1 MLAAPRAAAKAGGAM
16 DAIRRRTHQI
26 LEGTREGDLVN
37 RVFEIFMIVLIA
49 GNVLAVILET
59 VPSLGTAYGGLFFV
73 FEVFSVA
80 VFSIEYVL
88 RVWAV
93 IEDRRRTR
101 MTPVGGRLRY
111 MVTPMAIIDLLA
123 FLPFYLSAFFAVD
136 LRFLRVLR
144 LLRILKLTRYSP
156 ALETFARVLRNE
168 RKPLVAALLML
179 GVVLILVSSLMFVFE
194 QSAQP
199 EAFGS
204 IPAALW
210 WGIVT
215 LTTVGYGDVAPVT
228 VGGKIFGALV
238 TVMGVGIVAVP
249 AGILASGFNQEI
261 RKRDFA
267 VTWTMVAKVS
277 LFSGLDARR
286 VAEIV
291 ELLHPRL
298 AAPEEDIIR
307 VGERGDAMYFIVAG
321 EVAVERPDAKPVTL
335 RTGQF
340 FGEIALIDD
349 RPRTATVRAVTTC
362 QFLVLKVRDFQELV
376 DTDAEVR
383 AAVQRVAAE
392 RLGEPG

>member
-1 MLAAPRAAAKAGGAM
+1 M

-101 MTPVGGRLRY
+101 MTPVGGRVRY

-349 RPRTATVRAVTTC
+349 RPRTATVRAVTMC

>member
-1 MLAAPRAAAKAGGAM
+1 M

-349 RPRTATVRAVTTC
+349 RPRTATVRAVTMC

>member
-101 MTPVGGRLRY
+101 MTPVGGRVRY

-376 DTDAEVR
+376 DTDADVR
-383 AAVQRVAAE
+383 AAVQRVATE
-392 RLGEPG
+392 RLGAPG

>member
-1 MLAAPRAAAKAGGAM
+1 M

-59 VPSLGTAYGGLFFV
+59 VPSLGAAYGGLFFV

-204 IPAALW
+204 IPATLW

-349 RPRTATVRAVTTC
+349 CPRTATVRAVTTC

>member
-1 MLAAPRAAAKAGGAM
+1 M

-59 VPSLGTAYGGLFFV
+59 VPSLGAAYGGLFFV

>member
-1 MLAAPRAAAKAGGAM
+1 M

-59 VPSLGTAYGGLFFV
+59 VPSLGAAYGGLFFV

-168 RKPLVAALLML
+168 RKPLVAGATSCWGSCL
-179 GVVLILVSSLMFVFE
+179 SS
-194 QSAQP
+194 S
-199 EAFGS
+199 
-204 IPAALW
+204 PA
-210 WGIVT
+210 
-215 LTTVGYGDVAPVT
+215 
-228 VGGKIFGALV
+228 
-238 TVMGVGIVAVP
+238 
-249 AGILASGFNQEI
+249 
-261 RKRDFA
+261 
-267 VTWTMVAKVS
+267 
-277 LFSGLDARR
+277 
-286 VAEIV
+286 
-291 ELLHPRL
+291 
-298 AAPEEDIIR
+298 
-307 VGERGDAMYFIVAG
+307 
-321 EVAVERPDAKPVTL
+321 
-335 RTGQF
+335 
-340 FGEIALIDD
+340 
-349 RPRTATVRAVTTC
+349 
-362 QFLVLKVRDFQELV
+362 
-376 DTDAEVR
+376 
-383 AAVQRVAAE
+383 
-392 RLGEPG
+392 

>member
-1 MLAAPRAAAKAGGAM
+1 M
-16 DAIRRRTHQI
+16 DAIRRRTHEI
-26 LEGTREGDLVN
+26 LEGTREGDLVS
-37 RVFEIFMIVLIA
+37 RVFEIFMVVLIA
-49 GNVLAVILET
+49 TNVFAVILET
-59 VPSLGTAYGGLFFV
+59 VPSLDAAHGGFFFA

-80 VFSIEYVL
+80 VFTVEYVL
-88 RVWAV
+88 RVWAAV
-93 IEDRRRTR
+93 EDRRRLTV
-101 MTPVGGRLRY
+101 TPVGGRIRHML
-111 MVTPMAIIDLLA
+111 TPMAIIDLLA
-123 FLPFYLSAFFAVD
+123 FLPFYLTAFFAVD

-156 ALETFARVLRNE
+156 ALETFARVLKNE

-179 GVVLILVSSLMFVFE
+179 GVLHIFVSSLMFVFE

-199 EAFGS
+199 EDFGS

-228 VGGKIFGALV
+228 VGGKIFGGLV
-238 TVMGVGIVAVP
+238 TVMGVAMFALP

-267 VTWTMVAKVS
+267 VTWSMVAKVP
-277 LFSGLDARR
+277 LFAGLDARR

-298 AAPEEDIIR
+298 AAPGELVIR
-307 VGERGDAMYFIVAG
+307 LGERGDAMYFIVAG
-321 EVAVERPDAKPVTL
+321 ETMVEREGAAPIAL
-335 RTGQF
+335 HTGDF

-349 RPRTATVRAVTTC
+349 RPRTANVQSITTC
-362 QFLVLKVRDFQELV
+362 QLLVLRAKDFQELV
-376 DTDAEVR
+376 ETDAVVR
-383 AAVQRVAAE
+383 AAVRRVAAE
-392 RLGEPG
+392 RLGAPPQGPADKN

>member
-1 MLAAPRAAAKAGGAM
+1 M
-16 DAIRRRTHQI
+16 DAIRRRTHEI
-26 LEGTREGDLVN
+26 LEGTRERDLVN
-37 RVFEIFMIVLIA
+37 RAFEIFMIVLIA

-59 VPSLGTAYGGLFFV
+59 VPSLGTAYGGFFFA

-80 VFSIEYVL
+80 VFTIEYVL

-93 IEDRRRTR
+93 VEDRRRR
-101 MTPVGGRLRY
+101 EVTPVGGRLRY
-111 MVTPMAIIDLLA
+111 MVTPMAIIDLAA
-123 FLPFYLSAFFAVD
+123 FLPFYLTAFFAVD

-168 RKPLVAALLML
+168 RKPLVAGLLML

-298 AAPEEDIIR
+298 AAPEEEIIR

-321 EVAVERPDAKPVTL
+321 EVAVERPDAKPVVL
-335 RTGQF
+335 QTGQF

-349 RPRTATVRAVTTC
+349 RPRTATVRAVTSC

-392 RLGEPG
+392 RLGAPG

>member
-1 MLAAPRAAAKAGGAM
+1 M

-59 VPSLGTAYGGLFFV
+59 VPSLGAAYGGLFFV

-321 EVAVERPDAKPVTL
+321 EVAVERPDAKPVAAPEEDIRRSGWVALGPESAATRCISSL
-335 RTGQF
+335 PARWRWSART
-340 FGEIALIDD
+340 
-349 RPRTATVRAVTTC
+349 PS
-362 QFLVLKVRDFQELV
+362 
-376 DTDAEVR
+376 
-383 AAVQRVAAE
+383 
-392 RLGEPG
+392 P

>member
-1 MLAAPRAAAKAGGAM
+1 M
-16 DAIRRRTHQI
+16 DAIRRRTHEI
-26 LEGTREGDLVN
+26 LEGTSEGDLVN

-59 VPSLGTAYGGLFFV
+59 VPSLGAAYGGFFFA

-80 VFSIEYVL
+80 VFTIEYVL

-93 IEDRRRTR
+93 IEDGRRSRV
-101 MTPVGGRLRY
+101 TPVGGRLRY

-156 ALETFARVLRNE
+156 ALETFARVLKNE
-168 RKPLVAALLML
+168 RKALVAALFML
-179 GVVLILVSSLMFVFE
+179 GVMLILVSSLMFVFE

-249 AGILASGFNQEI
+249 AGILASGFYQEI

-298 AAPEEDIIR
+298 AAPEETIIR
-307 VGERGDAMYFIVAG
+307 VGERGDAMFFIVAG
-321 EVAVERPDAKPVTL
+321 EVAVERPDAKPVVL
-335 RTGQF
+335 QTGQF

-349 RPRTATVRAVTTC
+349 RPRTATVRAVTSC
-362 QFLVLKVRDFQELV
+362 QFLVLKVRDFKELV
-376 DTDAEVR
+376 DTDADVR

-392 RLGEPG
+392 RLGAPG

>member
-1 MLAAPRAAAKAGGAM
+1 M

-59 VPSLGTAYGGLFFV
+59 VHSLGAAYGGFFFA

-267 VTWTMVAKVS
+267 VTWTMVAKVT

-335 RTGQF
+335 LTGQF

-376 DTDAEVR
+376 DTDADVR
-383 AAVQRVAAE
+383 AAVQRVATE
-392 RLGEPG
+392 RLGAPG

>member
-1 MLAAPRAAAKAGGAM
+1 MRAGVM
-16 DAIRRRTHQI
+16 DAIRRRTHEI

-37 RVFEIFMIVLIA
+37 RVFEIFMVALIA

-59 VPSLGTAYGGLFFV
+59 VPSINADAEGFFLG

-80 VFSIEYVL
+80 IFTVEYVL
-88 RVWAV
+88 RVWATV
-93 IEDRRRTR
+93 EDRRRAVV
-101 MTPVGGRLRY
+101 TPVGGRLRH
-111 MVTPMAIIDLLA
+111 MATPMAVIDLLA

-179 GVVLILVSSLMFVFE
+179 GVLHIFVSSLMFVFE

-199 EAFGS
+199 EEFGS

-215 LTTVGYGDVAPVT
+215 LTTVGYGDVTPVT
-228 VGGKIFGALV
+228 LGGRIFGGMV
-238 TVMGVGIVAVP
+238 TVMGVAMFAVP

-267 VTWTMVAKVS
+267 VTWTMVAKVP

-291 ELLHPRL
+291 ELLHPRF
-298 AAPEEDIIR
+298 AAPGEMVIR
-307 VGERGDAMYFIVAG
+307 TGERGDAMYFLVAG
-321 EVAVERPDAKPVTL
+321 EVTVEREDGEPIGL
-335 RTGQF
+335 HTGDF

-349 RPRTATVRAVTTC
+349 RPRTATVRAVTSC
-362 QFLVLKVRDFQELV
+362 QLLVLRARDFQELV
-376 DTDAEVR
+376 EIDPTVR
-383 AAVQRVAAE
+383 AAVKRIAAE
-392 RLGEPG
+392 RLGAANVGPIADG

>member
-1 MLAAPRAAAKAGGAM
+1 M
-16 DAIRRRTHQI
+16 DAIRQRTHEI
-26 LEGTREGDLVN
+26 LEGTREGDLVS
-37 RVFEIFMIVLIA
+37 RLFELFMVVLIA
-49 GNVLAVILET
+49 ANVLAVILET
-59 VPSLGTAYGGLFFV
+59 VPSLDAAHAGFFLA

-80 VFSIEYVL
+80 IFTVEYVL
-88 RVWAV
+88 RVWATV
-93 IEDRRRTR
+93 EDRRRAGV
-101 MTPVGGRLRY
+101 TPIAGRLRH
-111 MVTPMAIIDLLA
+111 MLTPMAVIDLLA

-144 LLRILKLTRYSP
+144 LLRILKLTHYSP

-168 RKPLVAALLML
+168 RTALVAALLML
-179 GVVLILVSSLMFVFE
+179 GVVHIFVSSLMFVFE

-228 VGGKIFGALV
+228 LGGKIFGGPV
-238 TVMGVGIVAVP
+238 TVMGVAMFALP

-267 VTWTMVAKVS
+267 VTWSMVAKVP
-277 LFSGLDARR
+277 LFAGLDARR

-298 AAPEEDIIR
+298 AAPEKMVIR
-307 VGERGDAMYFIVAG
+307 LGERGDAMYVIVAG
-321 EVAVERPDAKPVTL
+321 ETAVEREGVAPIGL
-335 RTGQF
+335 HTGDF

-362 QFLVLKVRDFQELV
+362 QLLALRAKDFKELV
-376 DTDAEVR
+376 DTDSEVR
-383 AAVQRVAAE
+383 AAVRRVASE
-392 RLGEPG
+392 RLAEPSEGGDAEG

>member
-1 MLAAPRAAAKAGGAM
+1 MLVAPERLRVRAGAM
-16 DAIRRRTHQI
+16 DAIRARTHEI
-26 LEGTREGDLVN
+26 LEGTREGDLVG
-37 RVFEIFMIVLIA
+37 RVFEIFMVILIA
-49 GNVLAVILET
+49 GNVLAVIVET
-59 VPSLGTAYGGLFFV
+59 VPSINAAHAGFFRG

-80 VFSIEYVL
+80 VFTVEYVL
-88 RVWAV
+88 RVWAAV
-93 IEDRRRTR
+93 EDRRRAVV
-101 MTPVGGRLRY
+101 TPVAGRLRH
-111 MVTPMAIIDLLA
+111 VLTPMAVVDLVA
-123 FLPFYLSAFFAVD
+123 FLPFYLSAFFALD
-136 LRFLRVLR
+136 LRVLRVLR

-179 GVVLILVSSLMFVFE
+179 GVLHIFVSSLMFVFE

-228 VGGKIFGALV
+228 VGGKIFGGLV
-238 TVMGVGIVAVP
+238 TVMGVAMFALP

-267 VTWTMVAKVS
+267 VTWTMVAKVP

-298 AAPEEDIIR
+298 AAPGEAVVR
-307 VGERGDAMYFIVAG
+307 LGERGKAMYFVVAG
-321 EVAVERPDAKPVTL
+321 EITVEREDAKPVSL
-335 RTGQF
+335 QTGQF

-349 RPRTATVRAVTTC
+349 RPRTATVRAVTSC
-362 QFLVLKVRDFQELV
+362 QLLALWSRDFQELV
-376 DTDAEVR
+376 EADPEVR
-383 AAVQRVAAE
+383 AAIQRVASE
-392 RLGEPG
+392 RLGVPG

>member
-1 MLAAPRAAAKAGGAM
+1 M
-16 DAIRRRTHQI
+16 
-26 LEGTREGDLVN
+26 
-37 RVFEIFMIVLIA
+37 
-49 GNVLAVILET
+49 T
-59 VPSLGTAYGGLFFV
+59 VG
-73 FEVFSVA
+73 
-80 VFSIEYVL
+80 I
-88 RVWAV
+88 
-93 IEDRRRTR
+93 
-101 MTPVGGRLRY
+101 
-111 MVTPMAIIDLLA
+111 
-123 FLPFYLSAFFAVD
+123 
-136 LRFLRVLR
+136 
-144 LLRILKLTRYSP
+144 
-156 ALETFARVLRNE
+156 RNE